1 MYRSFVTFYLFLILD
16 LEEEEEPAKQVNVTF
31 ARHVPDFIQKM
42 REQSFQTHTKK
53 ILEEAAIPCQYRK
66 ATSAELEVCSNL

>member
-1 MYRSFVTFYLFLILD
+1 MIVLD
-16 LEEEEEPAKQVNVTF
+16 FEEEDEPAKQVNVTF

-53 ILEEAAIPCQYRK
+53 ILEEAAIPCEYKPVRSQE
-66 ATSAELEVCSNL
+66 AEVCF